1 MRVPMPAMDATK
13 LKLLEAA
20 GEEFAEKGFEGAKVR
35 SICSRAGVN
44 NAAVN
49 YHFGDKEQL
58 YVQAILEAHRC
69 GTELLPDEVF
79 RQGTPADQLRRY
91 VYNFLS
97 NVLSMSRENRW
108 HHALILREMLRP
120 TSASETLVREAI
132 RPRFDRLMSLMRQIC
147 PAAEERKLHALS
159 FSVIGQCLHYRM
171 AGAVSVRLVGA
182 EAYERLDLDFLTDHI
197 TSFCLAAL
205 GLTPPLNEAGESA
218 ESGVLS
224 R

>member
-1 MRVPMPAMDATK
+1 MTAIDATK

-20 GEEFAEKGFEGAKVR
+20 GEEFAESGFEGAKIR

-58 YVQAILEAHRC
+58 YVQAVLEAHRC
-69 GTELLPDEVF
+69 GTELLPDDVF
-79 RQGTPADQLRRY
+79 RQGTPADQLRRFIY
-91 VYNFLS
+91 HFLS
-97 NVLSMSRENRW
+97 NVLSLSRENSW

-132 RPRFDRLMSLMRQIC
+132 RPRFDRLMGILRRVC
-147 PAAEERKLHALS
+147 PAAEERRLHALC

-171 AGAVSVRLVGA
+171 AGAVSVRLVGV
-182 EAYERLDLDFLTDHI
+182 EAYERLDLDFLTEHI

-218 ESGVLS
+218 GSELVS